1 MSGTFALRRYRDA
14 DEDAAIELWRRT
26 WQLAYPDIDFSARLA
41 WWRERWRKEL
51 VPATT
56 IVVGEDNAAALAGFV
71 TIDDKGYLDQIVVA
85 PEAWGTP
92 LAKML
97 LDEAKRLS
105 PSGVSL
111 LVNLD
116 NFRAI
121 KFYEK
126 NAFVADGE
134 DVNPTSRRK
143 VLRMVWRP

>member
-1 MSGTFALRRYRDA
+1 MSGTLSLRRYRDA

-26 WQLAYPDIDFSARLA
+26 WQLAYPDIDFTARVA
-41 WWRERWRKEL
+41 WWRERWHNEL
-51 VPATT
+51 VPAAT
-56 IVVGEDNAAALAGFV
+56 IVVAEDGAALAGFV
-71 TIDDKGYLDQIVVA
+71 TIDGTGYLDQIVVA
-85 PEAWGTP
+85 PEAWGSP

-97 LDEAKRLS
+97 LDEAKQIS
-105 PSGVSL
+105 PTGVSL
-111 LVNLD
+111 LVNFD

-134 DVNPTSRRK
+134 DVNPTSGRK

>member
-1 MSGTFALRRYRDA
+1 MSGTFALRRYREA

-26 WQLAYPDIDFSARLA
+26 WQLAYPGIDFTARVD
-41 WWRERWRKEL
+41 WWRARWRNEL
-51 VPATT
+51 VPAAT
-56 IVVGEDNAAALAGFV
+56 VVVAEDGPALAGFV
-71 TIDDKGYLDQIVVA
+71 TIDAKGYLDQIVVA
-85 PEAWGTP
+85 PEAWGSP

-97 LDEAKRLS
+97 VDEAKRLS

-134 DVNPTSRRK
+134 DVNPSSGRK

>member
-1 MSGTFALRRYRDA
+1 MSGTFKLRPYREA

-26 WQLAYPDIDFSARLA
+26 WQLAYPDIDFSARVA
-41 WWRERWRKEL
+41 WWRERWRNEL
-51 VPATT
+51 LPAAT
-56 IVVGEDNAAALAGFV
+56 VVIGEDGTAMVGFV
-71 TIDDKGYLDQIVVA
+71 TIDATGYLDQIVVA
-85 PEAWGTP
+85 PEAWGSP

-97 LDEAKRLS
+97 LDETKRIS
-105 PSGVSL
+105 PSVVSL

-126 NAFVADGE
+126 NAFVADGD
-134 DVNPTSRRK
+134 DVNPTSGRK

>member
-1 MSGTFALRRYRDA
+1 MSGTFLLRRYREA

-26 WQLAYPDIDFSARLA
+26 WQLAYPDIDFTARVS
-41 WWRERWRKEL
+41 WWRERWRNEL
-51 VPATT
+51 VPAAT
-56 IVVGEDNAAALAGFV
+56 IVVGEDGARLAGFV
-71 TIDDKGYLDQIVVA
+71 TIDGTGYLDQIVVA
-85 PEAWGTP
+85 PEAWGSP

-97 LDEAKRLS
+97 LDEAKLIS
-105 PSGVSL
+105 PNGVSL

-126 NAFVADGE
+126 NAFIAAGE

-143 VLRMVWRP
+143 VLRMTWQP

>member
-1 MSGTFALRRYRDA
+1 MSDTYRLRRYRDA

-26 WQLAYPDIDFSARLA
+26 WQLAYPGIDFSARLD

-51 VPATT
+51 VPTAT
-56 IVVGEDNAAALAGFV
+56 IVVAEEGAAFTGFV

-85 PEAWGTP
+85 PEAWGSS
-92 LAKML
+92 LAKRL
-97 LDEAKRLS
+97 LDETKLIS
-105 PSGVSL
+105 PSGVAL

-134 DVNPTSRRK
+134 DVNPTSGRK

>member
-1 MSGTFALRRYRDA
+1 MSGTFRLRPYRDA

-26 WQLAYPDIDFSARLA
+26 WQLAYPEIDFTARVP
-41 WWRERWRKEL
+41 WWRERWRNEL
-51 VPATT
+51 VPRAT
-56 IVVGEDNAAALAGFV
+56 IVVAEEGAVMVGFM
-71 TIDDKGYLDQIVVA
+71 TIDGTGYLDQIVVA

-97 LDEAKRLS
+97 LDEAKLIS
-105 PSGVSL
+105 PSVVSL

-116 NFRAI
+116 NHRAI

-134 DVNPTSRRK
+134 DVNPTSGRS
-143 VLRMVWRP
+143 VLRMAWTP